1 MPHLL
6 HGLRSTPLRTRS
18 DGAINWR
25 THWHVQANAGG
36 ARQMLLAVILAL
48 TTCSASLVHAAELLA
63 PSASSPTPQAAQ
75 SALAAGPSATVDS
88 TQAEAAQRA
97 AERLQIDARRR
108 SIDATYLR
116 EQAACLHRFF
126 VNDCLDHARRAH
138 RDQAQAL
145 DHQLNAIDLA
155 GRQQRAEA
163 ERQRVAENLRNRPAP
178 VASAALKET
187 PDRSQVSLTPTG
199 GGLGVARP
207 WGAQKQAERE
217 QQQASKQRQ
226 QAARVANETA
236 NQAAYA
242 SKQAAQEQ
250 AQAQAQSK
258 GKVLMPKS
266 AAPAAAGASTQTAQ
280 QAAAAQAAY
289 AQKLAEYQRRKAQAA
304 QQLEQAKK
312 AGSGPAPALPI
323 PPGY

>member
-1 MPHLL
+1 MRHPL

-18 DGAINWR
+18 DWAVNWR
-25 THWHVQANAGG
+25 TQWRRTQWHVPATAVA
-36 ARQMLLAVILAL
+36 ARQVLSAAIFAL
-48 TTCSASLVHAAELLA
+48 VTCSASLVHAAELLA
-63 PSASSPTPQAAQ
+63 PFASSPSAQAAQ
-75 SALAAGPSATVDS
+75 SGPAVGPFATVDS
-88 TQAEAAQRA
+88 TEAVAEQRA
-97 AERLQIDARRR
+97 AERQQIDARRR
-108 SIDATYLR
+108 SLDATYLR

-138 RDQAQAL
+138 RVQAQVL
-145 DHQLNAIDLA
+145 DDQSNAIDLA

-178 VASAALKET
+178 IASA
-187 PDRSQVSLTPTG
+187 
-199 GGLGVARP
+199 
-207 WGAQKQAERE
+207 AQKQAARE
-217 QQQASKQRQ
+217 QQQAIKQHQ
-226 QAARVANETA
+226 QAARVASEAA

-242 SKQAAQEQ
+242 SKQAAQEQAQAQ

-266 AAPAAAGASTQTAQ
+266 AAPAASGASAQTAQ

-289 AQKLAEYQRRKAQAA
+289 AQKQAEYQRRKAQAA